1 MKGLS
6 PEQLAQKGV
15 FYLEEAVL
23 GVLLEAKYKQE
34 CLQPAEISRRAGI
47 SYTLYDDSPMA
58 YGVLGKLEAEG
69 RVERNPPATPRAPW
83 QLTEKEFEKRR
94 ND

>member
-6 PEQLAQKGV
+6 PKQLAQKGL
-15 FYLEEAVL
+15 FYLEEAAL

-34 CLQPAEISRRAGI
+34 YLQPAEISRRAGI

-58 YGVLGKLEAEG
+58 YGIRKLEAEG

-83 QLTEKEFEKRR
+83 QLMKKEFENHR
-94 ND
+94 DD